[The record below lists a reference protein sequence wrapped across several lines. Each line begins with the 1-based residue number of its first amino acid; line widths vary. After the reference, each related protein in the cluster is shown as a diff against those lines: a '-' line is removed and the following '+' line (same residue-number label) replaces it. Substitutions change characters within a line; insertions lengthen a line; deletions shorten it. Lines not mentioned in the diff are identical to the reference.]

1 MAKPVH
7 ILFLCVANSARSQ
20 IAEGL
25 AKSVFGENAVIESA
39 GSEPSGKVQPWAI
52 EILKEDKIDISKH
65 WSKSTAQLPAAFLAN
80 LDYVITLCA
89 EEVCPTLPSKAKR
102 LHWPI
107 QDPAS
112 APESEKPAAFRKAKN
127 EILQKLES
135 FRESIII
142 SGALIPNATTVR
154 SITTADIPES

>member
-1 MAKPVH
+1 MHKPLH

-20 IAEGL
+20 LAEGL
-25 AKSVFGENAVIESA
+25 AKSIFKDKAIVHSA

-52 EILKEDKIDISKH
+52 KVLNEDGIDISTN
-65 WSKSTAQLPAAFLAN
+65 WSKSTEELPLSFLAN

-89 EEVCPTLPSKAKR
+89 EEVCPTLPSQAKR

-112 APESEKPAAFRKAKN
+112 TSEETKEATFRLAKD
-127 EILQKLES
+127 EIRKRIDLFKLEQS
-135 FRESIII
+135 
-142 SGALIPNATTVR
+142 
-154 SITTADIPES
+154 

>member
-1 MAKPVH
+1 MSKKIHV
-7 ILFLCVANSARSQ
+7 LFLCVANSARSQ

-25 AKSVFGENAVIESA
+25 AKSIFRDTAVIESA

-52 EILKEDKIDISKH
+52 EILKEDHIDISKN
-65 WSKSTAQLPAAFLAN
+65 WSKSTEQLPLGFLAN

-107 QDPAS
+107 PDPAS
-112 APESEKPAAFRKAKN
+112 APEDQKQTAFRNARSLILEKLKAFQS
-127 EILQKLES
+127 ELEN
-135 FRESIII
+135 II
-142 SGALIPNATTVR
+142 SK
-154 SITTADIPES
+154 